1 MRRGLAATA
10 LLGLAGAGV
19 AVSNAFATSGPSS
32 TSATAVPATPPPT
45 GTLSTLPYALANAL
59 GQSVEASQFMGVSAS
74 RGTVYISNTINNV
87 LSSENGGVEVQRVA
101 GTGIGFGDTG
111 DGGPASAATLYQPA
125 GTAEDGAGNVYIAD
139 LGDNMVR
146 KIDLSTGVI
155 RPFAGTGVAGDKS
168 QANLATRSELHGPQ
182 AVAVNPAGDVF
193 IADTVNN
200 RVVEVLPTGQMRAF
214 AGTGTAGYRGDGGP
228 AARAELAEPA
238 GVAVDGNGNV
248 YIADSA
254 NNVVRRVDARTGVI
268 TTVAGDFAADQIP
281 TPVADGT
288 RTVFLQGQGGF
299 SGDGGPATAAR
310 LNTPQGVALDSAGDL
325 FIADTRNNAIREVTP
340 DDNIFTVVNAAG
352 ANGAA
357 PGSGPETAGP
367 ATSSELNAPSEVA
380 VDAST
385 DTLYIADTL
394 NRSVAAVTGLAQNGP
409 DAAGPVA
416 QAAGH

>member
-1 MRRGLAATA
+1 
-10 LLGLAGAGV
+10 
-19 AVSNAFATSGPSS
+19 
-32 TSATAVPATPPPT
+32 
-45 GTLSTLPYALANAL
+45 
-59 GQSVEASQFMGVSAS
+59 MGVSAS

-155 RPFAGTGVAGDKS
+155 RPFVGTGVAGDKS

-228 AARAELAEPA
+228 AAR
-238 GVAVDGNGNV
+238 
-248 YIADSA
+248 
-254 NNVVRRVDARTGVI
+254 RRSWPSQPGWPWT
-268 TTVAGDFAADQIP
+268 
-281 TPVADGT
+281 
-288 RTVFLQGQGGF
+288 
-299 SGDGGPATAAR
+299 ATATSTLPIR
-310 LNTPQGVALDSAGDL
+310 QTTWSAGS
-325 FIADTRNNAIREVTP
+325 TP
-340 DDNIFTVVNAAG
+340 
-352 ANGAA
+352 A
-357 PGSGPETAGP
+357 PG
-367 ATSSELNAPSEVA
+367 
-380 VDAST
+380 
-385 DTLYIADTL
+385 
-394 NRSVAAVTGLAQNGP
+394 
-409 DAAGPVA
+409 
-416 QAAGH
+416 